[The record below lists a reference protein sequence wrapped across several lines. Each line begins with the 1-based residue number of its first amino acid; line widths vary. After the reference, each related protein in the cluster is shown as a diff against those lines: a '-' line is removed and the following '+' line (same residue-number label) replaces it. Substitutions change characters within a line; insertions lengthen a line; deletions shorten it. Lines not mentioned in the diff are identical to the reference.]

1 MMMIGSIGLSVVWSV
16 RGSAT
21 GNGRT
26 RVLIGG
32 GMSLLVIVRKGAA
45 VGVLPPN
52 CALPPKVVISLGE
65 VVCCKVG
72 SAGADAD

>member
-1 MMMIGSIGLSVVWSV
+1 
-16 RGSAT
+16 
-21 GNGRT
+21 
-26 RVLIGG
+26 
-32 GMSLLVIVRKGAA
+32 MSLLVIVRKGAA